1 MNFQIPEPCSQKWEQ
16 MAFMKDNTRFC
27 AECSRK
33 IVDFTNQ
40 SDRQILQHLWS
51 NSTKI
56 CGKFSSNQLNRNLS
70 NPQFHF
76 PGLKALLV
84 MGSLATFSNE
94 IHSQVTEVKSE
105 LIQTYSDTTYQ
116 IILGNVRD
124 TAHSNGIQD
133 IYVELPHFNLFS
145 ELDSIGNFKF
155 SIPVDNF
162 PDQITLIVRKG
173 NAYKVYKELNPR
185 EFIQIQVSL
194 HPIEIDVNF
203 IKETQLI
210 GYVVVKPKWYQFG
223 FEIRRWWYRAWN

>member
-1 MNFQIPEPCSQKWEQ
+1 
-16 MAFMKDNTRFC
+16 
-27 AECSRK
+27 
-33 IVDFTNQ
+33 
-40 SDRQILQHLWS
+40 
-51 NSTKI
+51 
-56 CGKFSSNQLNRNLS
+56 
-70 NPQFHF
+70 
-76 PGLKALLV
+76 
-84 MGSLATFSNE
+84 
-94 IHSQVTEVKSE
+94 
-105 LIQTYSDTTYQ
+105 
-116 IILGNVRD
+116 
-124 TAHSNGIQD
+124 
-133 IYVELPHFNLFS
+133 LFS